1 MPKSPQAGSSE
12 EGGVATPT
20 TTPKKSFRGLA
31 SQIVSHDEIAQE
43 IMQRSLR
50 KNPAPIQS
58 EVKDVLFA
66 MKLTQRLAH
75 KLSPAATKYVS
86 ILSTS

>member
-1 MPKSPQAGSSE
+1 MA
-12 EGGVATPT
+12 APT
-20 TTPKKSFRGLA
+20 TTPKKNFRGLA

-75 KLSPAATKYVS
+75 KLSPANPKY
-86 ILSTS
+86 

>member
-12 EGGVATPT
+12 EGGAAATPSANPRKT
-20 TTPKKSFRGLA
+20 FRGLA

-75 KLSPAATKYVS
+75 KLSPAAKYV
-86 ILSTS
+86 LKK